1 MTKIKTLRAGRA
13 EGNHWHSKGASRTY
27 FYFLVILGS
36 LQLLCSAE
44 INKSKKHLGRS
55 PLKKRQHL
63 SVTALLLFD
72 VALCGMLLYGVP
84 AIV

>member
-1 MTKIKTLRAGRA
+1 MTKIKTLRAGRESSA
-13 EGNHWHSKGASRTY
+13 LLEVFANLKTY
-27 FYFLVILGS
+27 FYFLVIVGS